1 MDYFTKKRRMRSRN
15 RSKMLENGYISV
27 FRNYTFHLLISNF
40 TVVQIFTVINSLMYQ
55 RMFSIDVRTC
65 ERMTSKTLV
74 SKKERNLLLK
84 ITLESHL
91 FGNIW
96 KNGRTFENIRV
107 YKVQMATLGL
117 FCQKWSSTL
126 KISLRNCYSEKL
138 LPWYWEICN
147 VLNVEN
153 WLKRDNV
160 WAKYW

>member
-91 FGNIW
+91 FENIW
-96 KNGRTFENIRV
+96 ENVRTFENIRV

-126 KISLRNCYSEKL
+126 KIWTLRNCYPGIGKFVTSLTSK
-138 LPWYWEICN
+138 IG
-147 VLNVEN
+147 
-153 WLKRDNV
+153 
-160 WAKYW
+160 